1 MVNDKPIDGAKEWPL
16 YQIFGIKMASNY
28 AFANKLDSASGVQDI
43 VFCCVDKSNA
53 AIDLDWHNIR
63 PAYASQRF
71 ADNGERTLSIYR
83 LDECDVI
90 HFAGIADF
98 YLWPGVII
106 THLLDPSYRYLV
118 EIRLLGEV
126 FSIWLEL
133 HGMPA
138 LHASAIVKNGTGGKT
153 AAFLSTNKGGKSVL
167 AATLMQEGHSLLT
180 DDILAI
186 EERGSNFLGRP
197 GYPQMRMWPSEAE
210 HFLGRYQ
217 DLEIVH
223 PRYSKRR
230 VPVGPDGLGSFHGDA
245 APLAILYLPH
255 RLQSPTDIKIEP
267 ISPKD
272 AVIELIRNSFSAR
285 IVEVL
290 GLSLLRMSFFSRLA
304 MRVPMR
310 RLVYPSG
317 FQHLPKVREAI
328 IADLDETDLL

>member
-1 MVNDKPIDGAKEWPL
+1 MLKDNPIDGSKEWPR
-16 YQIFGIKMASNY
+16 YQIFGIKMASDY
-28 AFANKLDSASGVQDI
+28 AFANRLDRASGVPDI
-43 VFCCVDKSNA
+43 AFCCIDKPSA
-53 AIDLDWHNIR
+53 AVDLDWHNLR
-63 PAYASQRF
+63 PTYASQRF
-71 ADNGERTLSIYR
+71 ADNGESRVSIYR
-83 LDECDVI
+83 PKECDVI
-90 HFAGIADF
+90 HFAEIADF
-98 YLWPGVII
+98 YLWPDGII
-106 THLLDPSYRYLV
+106 SHLLDPSYRYLV

-138 LHASAIVKNGTGGKT
+138 LHASAIVKNSNGGKA

-180 DDILAI
+180 DDILAV

-210 HFLGRYQ
+210 HFLGHYQ

-255 RLQSPTDIKIEP
+255 RLQSPTDIEIEP
-267 ISPKD
+267 ISPKN

-285 IVEVL
+285 IVEAL
-290 GLSLLRMSFFSRLA
+290 GLSMLRMSFFSRLA

-328 IADLDETDLL
+328 IADLDETDLR

>member
-1 MVNDKPIDGAKEWPL
+1 MLKHELIERSKEWPR

-28 AFANKLDSASGVQDI
+28 SFANRLVSASGVQDI
-43 VFCCVDKSNA
+43 AFCCIDKPSA
-53 AIDLDWHNIR
+53 AVDLDWHSIR
-63 PAYASQRF
+63 PIYASQRLL
-71 ADNGERTLSIYR
+71 DSGEPTLSIYR
-83 LDECDVI
+83 LKECDIV
-90 HFAGIADF
+90 HFAGIVDF
-98 YLWPGVII
+98 YLWPDGII
-106 THLLDPSYRYLV
+106 SHLLDPSYRHLI

-138 LHASAIVKNGTGGKT
+138 LHASAIVRNDKSCV

-180 DDILAI
+180 DDILAV
-186 EERGSNFLGRP
+186 EERGLNFLGRP
-197 GYPQMRMWPSEAE
+197 GYPQMRMWPGEAE
-210 HFLGRYQ
+210 HFLGHYQ

-230 VPVGPDGLGSFHGDA
+230 VPVGFDGLGSFHSGA
-245 APLAILYLPH
+245 APLTVLYLPH
-255 RLQSPTDIKIEP
+255 RMESPTDIEIEP

-285 IVEVL
+285 IVEAL
-290 GLSLLRMSFFSRLA
+290 GLSMLRMSFFSRLA

-310 RLVYPSG
+310 RLFYPSG
-317 FQHLPKVREAI
+317 VQHLPKVREAI
-328 IADLDETDLL
+328 IADLDETDLS